1 MAYNIDAYAKINL
14 GLDVIGRREDGYHL
28 VRMVMQTVGLCD
40 SLSFEPN
47 SSGEISIRSNVDL
60 GPARNNLI
68 YKAVELIRSEF
79 GITDGVDVDL
89 HKRIPAAAGLAGGS
103 SDCAAA
109 LKAMNSL
116 FSLEIPDEK
125 LAAYG
130 VRLGAD
136 VPYCLMGGT
145 ALAEGIGEVLSPLG
159 SVPEAYVI
167 LVKPPL
173 GISTKEIYERLD
185 SESDI
190 GHPDIDGLIAAVGR
204 KDLDGICG
212 LMGNVLEKVSCGIY
226 PVINEIRN
234 DMKAMGAKGAMMSG
248 SGPTVFGLFDDHD
261 TASKAYQRFKSSRF
275 GEATFLTGFTAP

>member
-40 SLSFEPN
+40 SLSFEKN
-47 SSGEISIRSNVDL
+47 SFGEISIRSNVDL

-159 SVPEAYVI
+159 SVPEAYVL

-248 SGPTVFGLFDDHD
+248 SGPTVFGLFDDPD